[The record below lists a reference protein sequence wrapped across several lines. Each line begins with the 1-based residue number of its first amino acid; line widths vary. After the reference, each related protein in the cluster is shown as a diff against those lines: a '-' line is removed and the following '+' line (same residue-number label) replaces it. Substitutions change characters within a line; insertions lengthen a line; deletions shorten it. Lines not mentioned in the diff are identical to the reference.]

1 MALSPGTK
9 LGPYEILAVAG
20 AGGMGEVYRARDTRL
35 DRIVAIKVLPQ
46 TLLQDPGSRQ
56 RLEREARAISAL
68 SHPHICTLHD
78 IGHQDGVDYLVME
91 YLEGETLAERLQ
103 KGPLP
108 PDQVMRCGM
117 EIAGALD
124 AAHRRGFVH
133 RDLKPGNIML
143 TRTGA
148 KLLDFGLAKAAPLPA
163 AGANLT
169 AEVTRATPL
178 TQEGVV
184 AGTFPYMSPEQV
196 EGKEVDAR
204 SDIFSFGSVLYEMAT
219 GRRAFS
225 GSSQIS
231 VASAILEREPEP
243 ISALRPLTPPT
254 LDHAIH
260 ICLGKDPEDRWQ
272 SARDLLLEL
281 RWVTEAASQAGA
293 GATAPVAS
301 HRPGHGL
308 LAWLT
313 AAMLA
318 VAAIIATVGWW
329 RAVSTAPPLPPIRL
343 SVELSPGR
351 TIDRF
356 GGAQLALSPD
366 GTQIVVA
373 ESDDSG
379 NRRLAMRSL
388 DQSTF
393 VPISGAES
401 ARVPFFSPDGQW
413 IAFFADGKLKKIAA
427 HGGMPVTLCDA
438 PNFIRG
444 ASWGDDGNIV
454 AAFNQGSSGLV
465 RVPSGGG
472 APIPVTRFST
482 EKAEATHA
490 WPQVLPGSQAVLF
503 TAYGTGNYEDAEITV
518 VSLKTGERKTL
529 QRGGFYGRYLPS
541 GHLVYLQQNT
551 LWAAPFDLSRLAV
564 TGAPQPVLE
573 EVNGNFFA
581 GGDFGFSQSGTFV
594 YVNSRAEP
602 SIPHSIW
609 WLDSTGQTKPLC
621 VTPGRYE
628 NPRLSPDGKRLAFE
642 LAPAMAQADIWVKD
656 LERDITTRVTRL
668 PGRNN
673 WPVWTPDGKS
683 IVFSSYLQPAS
694 GIYWV
699 RADGAGEAQRLTD
712 GKTMQSP
719 CSFSPDGKRLAYYQW
734 SADFRIS
741 EIWTAPVEGDR
752 DHPRLGKA
760 EAFLRSSFYE
770 TLPAFS
776 TDGRWLAYSSNESG
790 NRELYVRPFPGPGGK
805 SQISTG
811 GGSHPI
817 WSRDGRKLFFL
828 TPDWRI
834 MAVDYSAQGDSFA
847 AGRPLLWSQ
856 KNLAF
861 LGGNYPYDLAPDGKR
876 FAVVMNPGA
885 AVEQNLRSTDS
896 VTVLLNFF
904 DELRRKVP
912 AGKN

>member
-1 MALSPGTK
+1 
-9 LGPYEILAVAG
+9 
-20 AGGMGEVYRARDTRL
+20 
-35 DRIVAIKVLPQ
+35 
-46 TLLQDPGSRQ
+46 
-56 RLEREARAISAL
+56 
-68 SHPHICTLHD
+68 
-78 IGHQDGVDYLVME
+78 
-91 YLEGETLAERLQ
+91 
-103 KGPLP
+103 
-108 PDQVMRCGM
+108 M

-124 AAHRRGFVH
+124 AAHRGGLVH
-133 RDLKPGNIML
+133 RDLKPGNIMV
-143 TRTGA
+143 TRAGA

-204 SDIFSFGSVLYEMAT
+204 SDIFSFGSVLYEMVT

-225 GSSQIS
+225 GRSQLS

-243 ISALRPLTPPT
+243 ISALRPLTPQA
-254 LDHAIH
+254 LNHAIRV
-260 ICLGKDPEDRWQ
+260 CLAKEPEDRWQ

-281 RWVTEAASQAGA
+281 KWVAEAGSQASVP
-293 GATAPVAS
+293 APLVS
-301 HRPGHGL
+301 HRKVRER
-308 LAWLT
+308 LAWAVAVLGI
-313 AAMLA
+313 A
-318 VAAIIATVGWW
+318 VAAIAAVGWW
-329 RAVSTAPPLPPIRL
+329 RVFHTAPPRLPMRL
-343 SVELSPGR
+343 SVELPPGR

-356 GGAQLALSPD
+356 SGAQLALSPD

-373 ESDDSG
+373 ESDAPG

-388 DQSTF
+388 DQSGF
-393 VPISGAES
+393 VPISGTES

-427 HGGMPVTLCDA
+427 QGGAPVTLCDA
-438 PNFIRG
+438 PFPIRG

-472 APIPVTRFST
+472 TPTEVTRLT
-482 EKAEATHA
+482 GEKVETAHA

-503 TAYGTGNYEDAEITV
+503 TAYGTGYDEAEIAV
-518 VSLKTGERKTL
+518 ISLKSGERKTL
-529 QRGGFYGRYLPS
+529 HRGGFSGRYLPS

-573 EVNGNFFA
+573 EVNGNFLA

-594 YVNSRAEP
+594 YVNSKAEP

-609 WLDSTGQTKPLC
+609 WLDSTGQTTPLII
-621 VTPGRYE
+621 PSGRYE
-628 NPRLSPDGKRLAFE
+628 NPRLSSDGKRLAFE
-642 LAPAMAQADIWVKD
+642 LAPGMAQADIWVKD
-656 LERDITTRVTRL
+656 LERDITTRVTHL

-673 WPVWTPDGKS
+673 WPVWMPDGKS
-683 IVFSSYLQPAS
+683 IVFSSHFQPAS

-712 GKTMQSP
+712 DKTYQSP
-719 CSFSPDGKRLAYYQW
+719 CSFSPDGKRLAYSQW

-741 EIWTAPVEGDR
+741 KIWTVPVEGDG
-752 DHPRLGKA
+752 DQPRFGKA
-760 EAFLRSSFYE
+760 EPFLHSQSYESF
-770 TLPAFS
+770 PAFS
-776 TDGRWLAYSSNESG
+776 PDGRWLAYSSNESG
-790 NRELYVRPFPGPGGK
+790 GRELYVRPFPGPGGK

-828 TPDWRI
+828 TPDWHI
-834 MAVDYSAQGDSFA
+834 MAVDYSASSDSFTP
-847 AGRPLLWSQ
+847 GKPQLWSQ
-856 KNLAF
+856 RSLAF

-876 FAVVMNPGA
+876 FAVVMNSGA
-885 AVEQNLRSTDS
+885 VGEQDQRATDS

-912 AGKN
+912 SGRN

>member
-20 AGGMGEVYRARDTRL
+20 TGGMGEVYKARDTRL
-35 DRIVAIKVLPQ
+35 DRIVAIKVLPEA
-46 TLLQDPGSRQ
+46 LLQDPGSRQ
-56 RLEREARAISAL
+56 RLEREARAVSAL
-68 SHPHICTLHD
+68 SHPHICTLYD

-103 KGPLP
+103 KGPLA
-108 PDQVMRCGM
+108 PDLVLRCAM

-124 AAHRRGFVH
+124 AAHREGLVH
-133 RDLKPGNIML
+133 RDIKPGNIML

-148 KLLDFGLAKAAPLPA
+148 KLLDFGLAKTAPQPA

-169 AEVTRATPL
+169 AELTRETPL
-178 TQEGVV
+178 TQEGAV

-196 EGKEVDAR
+196 QGKEVDAR
-204 SDIFSFGSVLYEMAT
+204 SDIFSLGSVLYEMAT

-225 GSSQIS
+225 GKSHIS

-243 ISALRPLTPPT
+243 ISTLRPSTPPV
-254 LDHAIH
+254 LDHAIRA
-260 ICLGKDPEDRWQ
+260 CLAKDPEDRWQ
-272 SARDLLLEL
+272 SARDVLLEL
-281 RWVTEAASQAGA
+281 KWLSEPNSQPAVPTAA
-293 GATAPVAS
+293 
-301 HRPGHGL
+301 HRRSRER
-308 LAWLT
+308 LAWL
-313 AAMLA
+313 AASTLA

-329 RAVSTAPPLPPIRL
+329 RAVQTAPPGLPMRL

-388 DQSTF
+388 DQSGF

-401 ARVPFFSPDGQW
+401 ARGPFFSPDGRW
-413 IAFFADGKLKKIAA
+413 IAFFANGKLKKIATQ
-427 HGGMPVTLCDA
+427 GGAPVTLCDA
-438 PNFIRG
+438 PSPISG

-454 AAFNQGSSGLV
+454 AAFNQGSFGLV

-472 APIPVTRFST
+472 APVEVTRLT
-482 EKAEATHA
+482 AEKAEAHA

-503 TAYGTGNYEDAEITV
+503 TVYGTGNYEDAEITV

-529 QRGGFYGRYLPS
+529 HRGGFYGRYLPS
-541 GHLVYLQQNT
+541 GHLVYLQENT
-551 LWAAPFDLSRLAV
+551 LWAAPFDLGRLAV

-594 YVNSRAEP
+594 YVNSRAQP

-628 NPRLSPDGKRLAFE
+628 NPRLSPDGKRLAYE
-642 LAPAMAQADIWVKD
+642 LAPGMAQADIWVKD

-683 IVFSSYLQPAS
+683 IVFDSYLQPAS
-694 GIYWV
+694 GIYWI

-712 GKTMQSP
+712 GKTLQSP

-741 EIWTAPVEGDR
+741 KIWTAPVEGDR

-760 EAFLRSSFYE
+760 EAFLRSQSYE
-770 TLPAFS
+770 AFPAFS
-776 TDGRWLAYSSNESG
+776 PDGRWLAYSSNESG
-790 NRELYVRPFPGPGGK
+790 SRELYVRPFPGPGGK
-805 SQISTG
+805 MQISTG

-817 WSRDGRKLFFL
+817 WSREGRKLFFL

-834 MAVDYSAQGDSFA
+834 MVVDYTAGSDSFS
-847 AGRPLLWSQ
+847 AGKPQVWS
-856 KNLAF
+856 KRNLAF

-876 FAVVMNPGA
+876 FAVVMNPDA
-885 AVEQNLRSTDS
+885 AGEQDLRSTDS

-904 DELRRKVP
+904 DELARKVP

>member
-1 MALSPGTK
+1 MALSPGTR

-20 AGGMGEVYRARDTRL
+20 SGGMGEVYRARDTRL
-35 DRIVAIKVLPQ
+35 DRTVAIKVLPEA
-46 TLLQDPGSRQ
+46 LLQDPGRRQ
-56 RLEREARAISAL
+56 RLEREARAVSSL

-78 IGHQDGVDYLVME
+78 VGHQDGVDFLVME
-91 YLEGETLAERLQ
+91 YLQGETLAERLQ

-108 PDQVMRCGM
+108 PDEVLRHAL

-124 AAHRRGFVH
+124 TAHRQGIVH

-148 KLLDFGLAKAAPLPA
+148 KLLDFGLAKVIHQPA
-163 AGANLT
+163 GGHDGSVVPTVTQGPKTRIGA
-169 AEVTRATPL
+169 VVGTP
-178 TQEGVV
+178 
-184 AGTFPYMSPEQV
+184 AYMSPEQV

-219 GRRAFS
+219 GRRAFPGKS
-225 GSSQIS
+225 HIS

-243 ISALRPLTPPT
+243 ISALRPSTPPV
-254 LDHAIH
+254 LDHAIRA
-260 ICLGKDPEDRWQ
+260 CLAKDPEDRWQ
-272 SARDLLLEL
+272 SARDILLEL
-281 RWVTEAASQAGA
+281 RWVAEAASQAGA
-293 GATAPVAS
+293 TAPAAS
-301 HRPGHGL
+301 HRHGRGL

-318 VAAIIATVGWW
+318 VVAAIAAVAWW
-329 RAVSTAPPLPPIRL
+329 YAVHTAPARLPMRLNVELPPGK
-343 SVELSPGR
+343 V
-351 TIDRF
+351 IDRF
-356 GGAQLALSPD
+356 AGAQLALSPD

-388 DQSTF
+388 DQSGF
-393 VPISGAES
+393 VPISGTES

-427 HGGMPVTLCDA
+427 QGGAPVTLCDA
-438 PNFIRG
+438 PSPIRG

-454 AAFNQGSSGLV
+454 VAFNQGSSGLV

-472 APIPVTRFST
+472 APVPVTQFST
-482 EKAEATHA
+482 EKAETAHN

-503 TAYGTGNYEDAEITV
+503 TAYSSGAYDDAEITV
-518 VSLKTGERKTL
+518 ISLKTGERKTL
-529 QRGGFYGRYLPS
+529 HRGGFCGRYLPS

-551 LWAAPFDLSRLAV
+551 LWAAPFDLSRLTV

-594 YVNSRAEP
+594 YVDSKAEP

-609 WLDSTGQTKPLC
+609 WLDSTGQTTPLII
-621 VTPGRYE
+621 PSGRYE
-628 NPRLSPDGKRLAFE
+628 NPRLSPDGKRLAFS
-642 LAPAMAQADIWVKD
+642 LAPSMARADIWVKD
-656 LERDITTRVTRL
+656 LERDITTRVTHL

-673 WPVWTPDGKS
+673 WPVWMPDGKS
-683 IVFSSYLQPAS
+683 IVFSSSLQPAS

-699 RADGAGEAQRLTD
+699 RADGAGEAQRLAD

-719 CSFSPDGKRLAYYQW
+719 CSFSQDGKQLAYYQW
-734 SADFRIS
+734 SADFRSS
-741 EIWTAPVEGDR
+741 EIWTVPVEGDL

-760 EAFLRSSFYE
+760 EAFLGSQSNE
-770 TLPAFS
+770 TVPAFS
-776 TDGRWLAYSSNESG
+776 PDGRWLAYSSNESG
-790 NRELYVRPFPGPGGK
+790 KRELYVRPFPGPGGK

-828 TPDWRI
+828 TPDWHI
-834 MAVDYSAQGDSFA
+834 MVVDYTASSDSFSP
-847 AGRPLLWSQ
+847 GKPRVWSE
-856 KNLAF
+856 KSLAF

-876 FAVVMNPGA
+876 FVVVMSSGA
-885 AVEQNLRSTDS
+885 AGEQGRGPTDS
-896 VTVLLNFF
+896 VIVLLNFF

-912 AGKN
+912 AGDH